1 MIDIRKLW
9 RKNASLASGRL
20 HVASICAL
28 GGGWSGDRFAAHFVL
43 IYAGIQT
50 SKRLVAFS
58 IMMMRHWSILLVVWD
73 AVNLLHGH
81 VSWLL
86 STNLRRLSSHLASS
100 FGFWPGLA
108 QSTMLSSG
116 VGEDVGAL
124 SWLCHNVGN
133 GV

>member
-1 MIDIRKLW
+1 
-9 RKNASLASGRL
+9 
-20 HVASICAL
+20 
-28 GGGWSGDRFAAHFVL
+28 
-43 IYAGIQT
+43 
-50 SKRLVAFS
+50 
-58 IMMMRHWSILLVVWD
+58 MMMRQWSSLLVVWD

-86 STNLRRLSSHLASS
+86 LTNLGRLSSYLASS
-100 FGFWPGLA
+100 FGFRPGLA
-108 QSTMLSSG
+108 QSTMLSIG